1 MTLLRDLRIEGVF
14 REPQFTDLGLEHV
27 PFDELTNTNAV
38 EQPLLDGIRAGGS
51 AAVTG
56 ARGSGKSSV
65 LAWVCR
71 NLPDDHIPIRVPV
84 VGMDDP
90 SDPSVLGSVALGAA
104 LEAARVQDDVELG
117 ADQRARVE
125 NARADATT
133 RRPGGSRLGG
143 KLGGGPVP
151 LEVSTELGS
160 LETEYARGVQPV
172 DRLYGFDRLLGIFT
186 HHGLIPV
193 FVLEDTE
200 AALGAGTDDE
210 TRDRFFASSL
220 RLLIREVDTPTVIA
234 VQSAFTQL
242 DAYDELRP
250 HVLEIAVPVLE
261 HGVEASLSS
270 ILARRLEFF
279 GINAT
284 VEETVAPEAIPAL
297 AAFYA
302 EKGGSVRHVLAALDA
317 ATATAVE
324 NGDVRLELGHIRLGI
339 EDWRDR

>member
-1 MTLLRDLRIEGVF
+1 VTLLRDIRINGVF

-27 PFDELTNTNAV
+27 PFDELTKTDAV
-38 EQPLLDGIRAGGS
+38 ERALLDGIRAGGS

-125 NARADATT
+125 NARADELT
-133 RRPGGSRLGG
+133 RRPGASRLGG

-151 LEVSTELGS
+151 AEVSAELGS
-160 LETEYARGVQPV
+160 LGAEYARGVQPV
-172 DRLYGFDRLLGIFT
+172 DRLYGFDRLLGVFSD
-186 HHGLIPV
+186 HGLIPV

-200 AALGAGTDDE
+200 AALGAGTDE
-210 TRDRFFASSL
+210 ATRDRFFASSL

-261 HGVEASLSS
+261 QGVEASLTS

-279 GINAT
+279 GIDAS

-302 EKGGSVRHVLAALDA
+302 EKGGSIRHVLAALDA

-324 NGDVRLELGHIRLGI
+324 NGDVRLEPGHVRLGI

>member
-1 MTLLRDLRIEGVF
+1 
-14 REPQFTDLGLEHV
+14 
-27 PFDELTNTNAV
+27 
-38 EQPLLDGIRAGGS
+38 
-51 AAVTG
+51 
-56 ARGSGKSSV
+56 
-65 LAWVCR
+65 
-71 NLPDDHIPIRVPV
+71 
-84 VGMDDP
+84 
-90 SDPSVLGSVALGAA
+90 
-104 LEAARVQDDVELG
+104 
-117 ADQRARVE
+117 
-125 NARADATT
+125 
-133 RRPGGSRLGG
+133 
-143 KLGGGPVP
+143 
-151 LEVSTELGS
+151 
-160 LETEYARGVQPV
+160 VQPV

-302 EKGGSVRHVLAALDA
+302 EQGGSVRHVLAALDA